1 MNYYLKLYN
10 LYLKK
15 KNNTIYHL
23 FLISLIL
30 FLILFVTYTAYRKL
44 IQKTVYVCC
53 LYSKTGV
60 LGSTPYDNYDI
71 LVKSFDYGLEKYDC
85 NINIVPLYKDLGDDL
100 ENFSKWIEECVKK
113 YDVKYCFGCWKS
125 SERKYILPILNK
137 YNLRLLYPLQYEGME
152 TSKSI
157 YYFGAPPNQQVFP
170 GLEYMFRHFYYYDD
184 FYIVGSDYIYP
195 QVVVDLVKKFL
206 KVEYPNKKLIYSKLY
221 PLNNTDFSEFI
232 NIVLK
237 KSPNGAIILNLI
249 NGKSFYDYSKQMY
262 ETYYRLN
269 PKIDKKFLEDNK
281 YAKKVLDTIGNNEII
296 SLHRVYPTI
305 STSIFEN
312 DIPIENAKYIKDSF
326 SVTNFSSQILDDDI
340 YFPNKGYKDAEK
352 DYNFLKKYQIKQ
364 GKPIG
369 DSQYN
374 SFLSAIFFIKI
385 LKNIIHSNLD
395 IYDTD
400 IFDYHAKGKDIYGIC
415 GPHDIDKNYHITKL
429 FYILK
434 MFEDTEIESDNKFRI
449 IYDSYNII
457 TPSPHLYASDK
468 IVYVNS
474 DEATVN
480 ILNRIYS

>member
-1 MNYYLKLYN
+1 MNYLKLYN

-15 KNNTIYHL
+15 NNNTIYRL

-30 FLILFVTYTAYRKL
+30 LLTLFIVYTAYRKL
-44 IQKTVYVCC
+44 TQKTLYVCC

-60 LGSTPYDNYDI
+60 LGSAPYGNYDI
-71 LVKSFDYGLEKYDC
+71 LVKTFDYALEKYDC

-100 ENFSKWIEECVKK
+100 DNFSKWIEECVKK
-113 YDVKYCFGCWKS
+113 YDVKYCFGCWRS
-125 SERKYILPILNK
+125 SERKQVMPILNK

-152 TSKSI
+152 ASKSI

-206 KVEYPNKKLIYSKLY
+206 KIEYPNKKLMYVKLY
-221 PLNNTDFSEFI
+221 PLEETDFSEFI

-262 ETYYRLN
+262 ETFYSVN
-269 PKIDKKFLEDNK
+269 PKLDAKFLENTEYTTNVLNK
-281 YAKKVLDTIGNNEII
+281 IEKNKEVI
-296 SLHRVYPTI
+296 SIYKRYPSI

-312 DIPIENAKYIKDSF
+312 DIPIENVKYIKDSF
-326 SVTNFSSQILDDDI
+326 SVTNFASQILDDEI

-352 DYNFLKKYQIKQ
+352 DYTFLKKYQIKQ

-374 SFLSAIFFIKI
+374 SFISAILFIKV
-385 LKNIIHSNLD
+385 LKHIITSNHD
-395 IYDTD
+395 IYNTDT
-400 IFDYHAKGKDIYGIC
+400 FDYTAKGMDVFGIS
-415 GPHDIDKNYHITKL
+415 GPHDIDTNYHITKL
-429 FYILK
+429 FYIIK
-434 MFEDTEIESDNKFRI
+434 MFEDTEIAADNKFRI
-449 IYDSYNII
+449 IYDSYNILA
-457 TPSPHLYASDK
+457 PAPYVYAADK

-474 DEATVN
+474 DEATINV
-480 ILNRIYS
+480 LNRMYS